1 MEFSTFAP
9 ATGLTAVVER
19 YWHVMAPAGTGIC
32 FQTWLPSVMHCLVL
46 NFNNSMSTITT
57 RQGEKK
63 LPPCFVLG
71 NLTSPGHTITAGP
84 LDVFAVQFKPMGIH
98 QLFNIPLHQLL
109 DTPVGLEQIEKQP
122 VAAELIEALQTSH
135 TPLAYITVLEKYFSR
150 KLLEH
155 APDRK
160 VRMFE
165 PVLQL
170 VLSNKGCIQIKDLV
184 QLTYY
189 TRKTLERHCMEL
201 VGPTPKQFISI
212 IRFHAAIAYMQQN
225 DWHSVKNF
233 IYDLGYFDHA
243 HFLHDF
249 KKLSGLT
256 PPEVFLHLADP
267 GKIFYG
273 L

>member
-1 MEFSTFAP
+1 MEFTTFAP
-9 ATGLTAVVER
+9 AIGLTTVVER
-19 YWHVMAPAGTGIC
+19 YWHAMAPEGTGTC
-32 FQTWLPSVMHCLVL
+32 SQTWLPSVMHCMVL
-46 NFNNSMSTITT
+46 NFNNRMGSITT

-63 LPPCFVLG
+63 LPFCFVLG
-71 NLTSPGHTITAGP
+71 NLTSPGHNIAISP
-84 LDVFAVQFKPMGIH
+84 FDVFAVQFKPMGIH

-109 DTPVGLEQIEKQP
+109 DTPIDLEQIEKQP

-135 TPLAYITVLEKYFSR
+135 LPHEYIAILEKYFSR

-160 VRMFE
+160 VKLFE
-165 PVLQL
+165 PVVQR
-170 VLSNKGCIQIKDLV
+170 VLSSKGCIQIKNLT

-189 TRKTLERHCMEL
+189 TKKTLERHCMEL
-201 VGPTPKQFISI
+201 IGPTPKQFISI

-225 DWHSVKNF
+225 DWHSVKDF

-256 PPEVFLHLADP
+256 PPEVFLHLTDP
-267 GKIFYG
+267 SKFFYG